1 MIIAT
6 VVGRVWGDRRHDALE
21 GVRFLSCRT
30 VPGDEVL
37 VAADLVQASPGD
49 KVLVATDEAAMAL
62 ARGVPIDA
70 AIVAIVGDTMDPLD

>member
-6 VVGRVWGDRRHDALE
+6 VVGRVWAERRLPAVE

-37 VAADLVQASPGD
+37 VAVDLVDAPPGAT
-49 KVLVATDEAAMAL
+49 VLVATDDAAMAV
-62 ARGVPIDA
+62 AGGVPADA
-70 AIVAIVGDTMDPLD
+70 AIVAIVGGMDPID